1 MQTFSS
7 YLPSHFK
14 PILVYVSE
22 LGFTPERLFPLLRRL
37 VKLHPGPLWKWEL
50 QEPFP
55 DEVISISK
63 MRNIFN
69 FAYFIIY
76 PLIV

>member
-22 LGFTPERLFPLLRRL
+22 LGFTPERFFSSLRRL
-37 VKLHPGPLWKWEL
+37 VKLHPGPLWKWEM
-50 QEPFP
+50 QEPDIFQ

-63 MRNIFN
+63 MRKHF
-69 FAYFIIY
+69 
-76 PLIV
+76 